1 MPRWYCRKGHV
12 TVSLLPDFAAS
23 RLSSSL
29 DEVEQ
34 VAAAVEDAPSL
45 ELAAS
50 KLRPD
55 IELPGAVRWT
65 RRRVQAVR
73 ITLVTLVGLL
83 PVLFAGVELTVM
95 STRTAL
101 GVERVL
107 PALRETAREFLPS
120 LPPPV
125 GFGPRCA
132 PRDREPK
139 QNQHQTGA
147 DPPVKST

>member
-1 MPRWYCRKGHV
+1 M
-12 TVSLLPDFAAS
+12 TISLLPDFAAS

-34 VAAAVEDAPSL
+34 VAAAVESAPSL
-45 ELAAS
+45 ESAAS

-65 RRRVQAVR
+65 RRRMKAVR
-73 ITLVTLVGLL
+73 ITLVTVLGLL
-83 PVLFAGVELTVM
+83 PVVFAGVELSVI
-95 STRTAL
+95 SFRAAL

-107 PALRETAREFLPS
+107 PALRETAGEFLSS

-125 GFGPRCA
+125 GFGPRSSPRNRG
-132 PRDREPK
+132 PRD
-139 QNQHQTGA
+139 NQHKAGA
-147 DPPVKST
+147 DPPAKST